1 MGLEE
6 FNKHQLDVR
15 TRTDTLAKAIF
26 VLAGGALSI
35 SIGLFLNSKTKLSPE
50 IVGYLQCSWV
60 LLTLVIISL
69 VLMLFTI
76 ITRDYFFGER
86 WRRSLHKN
94 YDGKVENHKPWDVA
108 IWSFALVALVCF
120 LIGFSLLSMSAI
132 LLLEGAN

>member
-1 MGLEE
+1 MSTEE

-15 TRTDTLAKAIF
+15 SRTDTLAKAIF

-35 SIGLFLNSKTKLSPE
+35 SIGLFLNAKTKLAPE
-50 IVGYLQCSWV
+50 IVAYLQCSWG

-76 ITRDYFFGER
+76 IARDYFFGER
-86 WRRSLHKN
+86 WRKALHQT
-94 YDGKVENHKPWDVA
+94 YDGKVENHKPWDIAV
-108 IWSFALVALVCF
+108 WSFALVALVCF

-132 LLLEGAN
+132 LLLEGTR